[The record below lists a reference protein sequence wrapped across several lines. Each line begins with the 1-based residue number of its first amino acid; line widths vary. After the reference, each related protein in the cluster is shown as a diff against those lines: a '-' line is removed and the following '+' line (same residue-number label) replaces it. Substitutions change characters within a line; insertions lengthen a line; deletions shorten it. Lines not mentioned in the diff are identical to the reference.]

1 MVITGE
7 ISAGSIRTLCTTPVS
22 ELVVAGAIGE
32 QNHLAAKISFLS
44 KVLGAGQEA
53 SRWVMLSAEWRER
66 KFQPLVFS
74 LILQEL
80 ATHSQAAPYITAY
93 IFSFPNQVCI
103 SSLIDFLSQNS

>member
-1 MVITGE
+1 MRP
-7 ISAGSIRTLCTTPVS
+7 AVS

-32 QNHLAAKISFLS
+32 QNHLAAKIFFLS

-53 SRWVMLSAEWRER
+53 SRLVMLSAEWKER

-93 IFSFPNQVCI
+93 IFFFFS
-103 SSLIDFLSQNS
+103 